1 MGVTKEYETGKI
13 HRGALIKLFGL
24 QAVDFKDENFTNVGS
39 YTFEQL

>member
-1 MGVTKEYETGKI
+1 MGVTKEYEAGTI
-13 HRGALIKLFGL
+13 IWGALIKLIGI